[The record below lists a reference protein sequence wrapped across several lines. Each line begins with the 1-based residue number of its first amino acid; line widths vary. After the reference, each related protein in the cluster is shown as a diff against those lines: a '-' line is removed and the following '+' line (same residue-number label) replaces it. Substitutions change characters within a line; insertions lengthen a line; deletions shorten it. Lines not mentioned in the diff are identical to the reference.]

1 VRVKLSIFPVQPEE
15 DQRLVLV
22 IAREFSERQQTN
34 AELDVLQRYNETII
48 QNMGE
53 GLTVADAEGLIIFAN
68 PAAGTSLGYSPQEL
82 IGQNETIFIPPD
94 QQPILE
100 AAQERRA
107 RGESETYE
115 IQFVR
120 KDGVRINALV
130 SASPMN
136 DPETGIFSG
145 SLAVFNDIT
154 ERISAEEELRQSH
167 ERFKTIFEHAPD
179 SYYLSDLKGT
189 FLDGNLAAEEITGY
203 KRAELIGKSFLSLN
217 LLPRAQIPRAA
228 SLLARNALG
237 YKTGPDEFTLNRKD
251 GSQIVVEIRTHPSEI
266 EGEKVILGAARDI
279 TKRKQAEDALRV
291 TERLYR
297 GIIQAQ
303 KDLICRYLPDGT
315 ITYTNQVY
323 ADFIGFPTGEII
335 GANHFQMVLLE
346 EQSGLRKHLDN
357 LSVKK
362 PMASQVSKNI
372 NFKGDER
379 WFHWT
384 DLAIFSGKG
393 KIIEFQSVGRDI
405 TNMVDAEIKLKEYS
419 ERMEELV
426 EERTQELSEANE
438 RLLRRE
444 KLAVLGQ
451 LAGGVGHEL
460 RNPLGVISN
469 AVYFLRST
477 LAGADEK
484 TVEYLDILTEE
495 VQIANEI
502 ISDLLDMGR
511 SRPPEQDV
519 FTISSAMANVLD
531 KVLSPE
537 NVEVSWDVPDNEP
550 AVYVDEGQISI
561 VFRNLVENAFQA
573 MPEGGKLKLEVVS
586 EKDRVLLRV
595 ADSGI
600 GISEEN
606 MKKIFEPLYTTK
618 PRGIGLG
625 LAISKNLVEANGGQ
639 IKVESSEGSGTT
651 FTVALP
657 VSGNVT
663 QGTKP

>member
-1 VRVKLSIFPVQPEE
+1 QL
-15 DQRLVLV
+15 
-22 IAREFSERQQTN
+22 
-34 AELDVLQRYNETII
+34 
-48 QNMGE
+48 
-53 GLTVADAEGLIIFAN
+53 
-68 PAAGTSLGYSPQEL
+68 
-82 IGQNETIFIPPD
+82 
-94 QQPILE
+94 
-100 AAQERRA
+100 
-107 RGESETYE
+107 
-115 IQFVR
+115 VR

-179 SYYLSDLKGT
+179 SYYLTDLKGT

-251 GSQIVVEIRTHPSEI
+251 GSQVVVEIRTHPSEI

-315 ITYTNQVY
+315 ITYANQVY

-618 PRGIGLG
+618 PRGMGLG